1 MSLIISSGVICQYEV
16 KIFNIGRRK
25 WNKPQKTFATS
36 CYVERK
42 YLKISDFWQH
52 YVNMRFLLKLVFAI
66 FYEIFIFS
74 ANDSPSKTEKYFLF
88 HPKSSFHSQDIQIFV
103 SFPLSFYTFQIQK
116 DKWKWNNLCYEL
128 ACINCRYN
136 FWK

>member
-1 MSLIISSGVICQYEV
+1 MSLIISFGVICQYEV

-103 SFPLSFYTFQIQK
+103 IFPFFSTFLIQK
-116 DKWKWNNLCYEL
+116 GKWTWNNLWYHEL
-128 ACINCRYN
+128 ASIN
-136 FWK
+136 FQM